1 MKDKIYKFGN
11 IEQIRSKYILSG
23 VLSFLY
29 QNRKLDLV
37 AFNKTIKENLNINL
51 EDYQKSCQKG
61 ILRCKDTNI
70 KEYIIKTDIL
80 IFEGEYNKGKRNGKG
95 KEYYENNIIKFEGE
109 FLNGKTISGK
119 GYDIDGNVI
128 QILKDEKGK
137 EFYDNGR
144 IQFEGEYFKGRRW
157 NGKGYNYNGDIDFE
171 IKCGKGKGK
180 EYNFFGQLI
189 FVGEYINGLRNGKG
203 REY

>member
-80 IFEGEYNKGKRNGKG
+80 IFALKSVNDFAKAVH
-95 KEYYENNIIKFEGE
+95 IINAK
-109 FLNGKTISGK
+109 
-119 GYDIDGNVI
+119 
-128 QILKDEKGK
+128 IL
-137 EFYDNGR
+137 
-144 IQFEGEYFKGRRW
+144 
-157 NGKGYNYNGDIDFE
+157 
-171 IKCGKGKGK
+171 
-180 EYNFFGQLI
+180 
-189 FVGEYINGLRNGKG
+189 
-203 REY
+203 